1 MPLPKIRKS
10 KSNVS
15 VLSCEDYERIKQNA
29 KQTSQEDFLNQKI
42 ISTQQKET
50 QLAKARAHLERMK
63 EYDRRRPI
71 LPWSDADREKE
82 REKSQILLQAQQ
94 CKDEEYDLSKRM
106 QQLLHYAKVV
116 TIRDIQKKE
125 SKKIDAEYKKK
136 EEKLDLMMELERL
149 KGLKKEEEKKKMM
162 QKQRLE
168 EAKILRD
175 QIKNKE
181 IQRQKEKEFTI
192 QEGEKIKK
200 HIIELEEA
208 DKILEEKKRLEKVNM
223 AKEIVER
230 NKISVLEK
238 EKRLNEEKEN
248 DLKILKYNMEKAK
261 KEEEELIQKRLLQI
275 EKEKE
280 TQKLREKQEQISDK
294 QAILDELRAKRAFEE
309 TEKKEREKQKL
320 EMIKLIKQKKEL
332 IEGNELQKITKQN
345 KLLQQAINEQKEYDE
360 IVRHQLAEVEEEKK
374 AEEIRKKTLDYNGK
388 EVLRQIHERREKE
401 MLYRRA
407 VLEEG
412 RILKQNQDNYRKTL
426 EKIKQQ
432 KLDEMEKLGVKP
444 AHRVDLQKLKIV

>member
-1 MPLPKIRKS
+1 MSLPKIHKS

-42 ISTQQKET
+42 ISAQQKET

-82 REKSQILLQAQQ
+82 KEKSQILLQAQQ

-192 QEGEKIKK
+192 KEGEKIKK

-261 KEEEELIQKRLLQI
+261 KEEEELIQKKLLQI

-309 TEKKEREKQKL
+309 TEKKEREKQKM
-320 EMIKLIKQKKEL
+320 EMLKLLKQKKEL

-345 KLLQQAINEQKEYDE
+345 KLLQQAINEQKQYDE

-426 EKIKQQ
+426 ERIKQQ
-432 KLDEMEKLGVKP
+432 KLDEMEQLGVKP
-444 AHRVDLQKLKIV
+444 SHRVDLQKFKIV

>member
-1 MPLPKIRKS
+1 
-10 KSNVS
+10 
-15 VLSCEDYERIKQNA
+15 
-29 KQTSQEDFLNQKI
+29 
-42 ISTQQKET
+42 
-50 QLAKARAHLERMK
+50 
-63 EYDRRRPI
+63 
-71 LPWSDADREKE
+71 
-82 REKSQILLQAQQ
+82 
-94 CKDEEYDLSKRM
+94 
-106 QQLLHYAKVV
+106 
-116 TIRDIQKKE
+116 
-125 SKKIDAEYKKK
+125 
-136 EEKLDLMMELERL
+136 
-149 KGLKKEEEKKKMM
+149 
-162 QKQRLE
+162 
-168 EAKILRD
+168 
-175 QIKNKE
+175 
-181 IQRQKEKEFTI
+181 
-192 QEGEKIKK
+192 
-200 HIIELEEA
+200 
-208 DKILEEKKRLEKVNM
+208 M

-261 KEEEELIQKRLLQI
+261 KEEEELIQKKLLQI

-309 TEKKEREKQKL
+309 TEKKEREKQKM
-320 EMIKLIKQKKEL
+320 EMLKLLKQKKEL

-345 KLLQQAINEQKEYDE
+345 KLLQQAINEQKQYDE

-426 EKIKQQ
+426 ERIKQQ
-432 KLDEMEKLGVKP
+432 KLDEMEQLGVKP
-444 AHRVDLQKLKIV
+444 SHRVDLQKFKIV

>member
-149 KGLKKEEEKKKMM
+149 KGLKKEEEKKKIM

-444 AHRVDLQKLKIV
+444 AHRVDLQKFKIV

>member
-401 MLYRRA
+401 MLNRRE

-412 RILKQNQDNYRKTL
+412 KILKQNQDNYRKTL

-444 AHRVDLQKLKIV
+444 AHRVDLQKFKIV

>member
-444 AHRVDLQKLKIV
+444 AHRVDLQKFKIV

>member
-1 MPLPKIRKS
+1 MSLPKIHKS

-42 ISTQQKET
+42 ISAQQKET

-82 REKSQILLQAQQ
+82 KEKSQILLQAQQ

-168 EAKILRD
+168 
-175 QIKNKE
+175 
-181 IQRQKEKEFTI
+181 
-192 QEGEKIKK
+192 
-200 HIIELEEA
+200 
-208 DKILEEKKRLEKVNM
+208 
-223 AKEIVER
+223 
-230 NKISVLEK
+230 
-238 EKRLNEEKEN
+238 
-248 DLKILKYNMEKAK
+248 
-261 KEEEELIQKRLLQI
+261 
-275 EKEKE
+275 
-280 TQKLREKQEQISDK
+280 
-294 QAILDELRAKRAFEE
+294 
-309 TEKKEREKQKL
+309 
-320 EMIKLIKQKKEL
+320 
-332 IEGNELQKITKQN
+332 
-345 KLLQQAINEQKEYDE
+345 
-360 IVRHQLAEVEEEKK
+360 
-374 AEEIRKKTLDYNGK
+374 
-388 EVLRQIHERREKE
+388 
-401 MLYRRA
+401 
-407 VLEEG
+407 
-412 RILKQNQDNYRKTL
+412 
-426 EKIKQQ
+426 
-432 KLDEMEKLGVKP
+432 
-444 AHRVDLQKLKIV
+444 

>member
-444 AHRVDLQKLKIV
+444 AHRVDLQKFKIG